1 MLAWSHILVQK
12 IEIQALNLS
21 LKKLQLNRHRLSEV
35 KSHHHDFSQLILYLS
50 GEGHQIIGHRNYKV
64 RSGELFT
71 IPPGLTHGFQSKEKT
86 RPLCLALDFHDANKK
101 QGRLNHRRLNQ
112 EILNELHGLLSKLP
126 AKGKLKLG
134 DYSTVISV
142 IALLTDLSH
151 KTSSPQSPEP
161 SIYERV
167 QSLLRDPENWT
178 LTLRELARKAG
189 YQQDYLTR
197 KLKEENGQGLM
208 EIRNAIRLEYATQ
221 ALRNGLPVAEA
232 ALAAGFNDPNYFARW
247 VRLHTGHN
255 PSKQKQTK

>member
-35 KSHHHDFSQLILYLS
+35 KSHHHNFSQLILYLS
-50 GEGHQIIGHRNYKV
+50 GAGHQVIGHRKYKV
-64 RSGELFT
+64 QSGELFV

-86 RPLCLALDFHDANKK
+86 RPLCLVLDFFNADKK
-101 QGRLNHRRLNQ
+101 PGRLGHRRLSQ
-112 EILNELHGLLSKLP
+112 GILNELHGLLSRLP
-126 AKGKLKLG
+126 AKGKLKLA

-142 IALLTDLSH
+142 IALLTDLSN
-151 KTSSPQSPEP
+151 KASTRQFPEL

-167 QSLLRDPENWT
+167 QALLRAPENWT
-178 LTLRELARKAG
+178 LSLKEIARKVG

-221 ALRNGLPVAEA
+221 ALQRGFPIAEA
-232 ALAAGFNDPNYFARW
+232 ALASGFNDPNYFARW
-247 VRLHTGHN
+247 IRFHTGQN
-255 PSKQKQTK
+255 PSRQRSNK

>member
-35 KSHHHDFSQLILYLS
+35 KSHHHNFSQLILYLS
-50 GEGHQIIGHRNYKV
+50 GEGHQVIEQRKYRV
-64 RSGELFT
+64 QSGELFV
-71 IPPGLTHGFQSKEKT
+71 IPPGLTHGFHSKEKT
-86 RPLCLALDFHDANKK
+86 RPLCLALDFHNADKK
-101 QGRLNHRRLNQ
+101 TERLNHRRLNQ
-112 EILNELHGLLSKLP
+112 SILNQLHGLLSRLP

-142 IALLTDLSH
+142 IALLTDLSN
-151 KTSSPQSPEP
+151 KTSSSQPLEL

-167 QSLLRDPENWT
+167 QALLRDPENWT
-178 LTLRELARKAG
+178 LPLKEIARKVG
-189 YQQDYLTR
+189 FQQDYLTR

-221 ALRNGLPVAEA
+221 ALQGGLPVAEA
-232 ALAAGFNDPNYFARW
+232 ALGSGFSDPNYFARW
-247 VRLHTGHN
+247 IRAHTGRK
-255 PSKQKQTK
+255 PSMQRPLI